1 MSSRSTDSET
11 GPAIAGLGYR
21 FRYPELL
28 RLALTHRSRGARNNE
43 RLEFLGD
50 AIINF
55 VVADLLYRA
64 RPDASEGD
72 LSRLRAR
79 LVREH
84 TLAEIAREL
93 GLGDRLLLGPG
104 ELKSGGFLR
113 ESILSDALEA
123 IVGAVFEDG
132 GYEPARAL
140 VERLVAARIESL
152 PDAELLKDPKTRLQ
166 ELLQGRGLALPE
178 YEVVDERGADHDRQ
192 FTVVC
197 RVEALAEPVG
207 AIARSRRK
215 AEQAAAR
222 LALERI
228 AGQETS

>member
-1 MSSRSTDSET
+1 MSSRSTDSDP
-11 GPAIAGLGYR
+11 GPLISGLGYR
-21 FRYPELL
+21 FRRPELL

-50 AIINF
+50 AVINF
-55 VVADLLYRA
+55 VVADLLYHA

-123 IVGAVFEDG
+123 VIGAVFEDG
-132 GYEPARAL
+132 GYEQARAL
-140 VERLVAARIESL
+140 VERLVAPRLESL

-192 FTVVC
+192 FTVAC
-197 RVEALAEPVG
+197 RVEALAEPVR
-207 AIARSRRK
+207 ATARSRRK

-222 LALERI
+222 MALERI
-228 AGQETS
+228 AGQEAS